1 MTSTAILIPARWG
14 STRYEGK
21 PLVDLDGKPMIK
33 RVFDECT
40 KSGLDTFVLTDDMRI
55 FELFGSGQCWI
66 DETPY
71 NNGTERCAGAIDNGF
86 FHKYNR
92 FINVQGDMPDVT
104 VDVIDTILKGLNTY
118 DVTTVCAK
126 NPSRDPNCVK
136 VDRDVKTNTAKS
148 FTRTL
153 LLDEHHLGVYG
164 YSREA
169 LQFYGT
175 TPCAMEIEHGLEQLR
190 WMHMGTTIGC
200 HPVDWDGIEINTP
213 KDANKWRR
221 KRI

>member
-1 MTSTAILIPARWG
+1 M
-14 STRYEGK
+14 
-21 PLVDLDGKPMIK
+21 LDGVPMIK
-33 RVFDECT
+33 RVYNACKAT
-40 KSGLDTFVLTDDMRI
+40 GLPTYVLTDDMRI
-55 FELFGSGQCWI
+55 YELFGANKCWI
-66 DETPY
+66 DQIDCA
-71 NNGTERCAGAIDNGF
+71 NGTERCADAVEYYF
-86 FHKYNR
+86 FSQYDQ

>member
-1 MTSTAILIPARWG
+1 MVQKDVQGLLTMG
-14 STRYEGK
+14 SF
-21 PLVDLDGKPMIK
+21 I
-33 RVFDECT
+33 
-40 KSGLDTFVLTDDMRI
+40 SI
-55 FELFGSGQCWI
+55 IALF
-66 DETPY
+66 
-71 NNGTERCAGAIDNGF
+71 
-86 FHKYNR
+86 
-92 FINVQGDMPDVT
+92 NVQGDMPDVT
-104 VDVIDTILKGLNTY
+104 VDVIYMILKGLNTY

-190 WMHMGTTIGC
+190 WMHMDTTIGC

>member
-104 VDVIDTILKGLNTY
+104 VCIL
-118 DVTTVCAK
+118 
-126 NPSRDPNCVK
+126 
-136 VDRDVKTNTAKS
+136 
-148 FTRTL
+148 
-153 LLDEHHLGVYG
+153 
-164 YSREA
+164 
-169 LQFYGT
+169 
-175 TPCAMEIEHGLEQLR
+175 
-190 WMHMGTTIGC
+190 
-200 HPVDWDGIEINTP
+200 
-213 KDANKWRR
+213 
-221 KRI
+221 